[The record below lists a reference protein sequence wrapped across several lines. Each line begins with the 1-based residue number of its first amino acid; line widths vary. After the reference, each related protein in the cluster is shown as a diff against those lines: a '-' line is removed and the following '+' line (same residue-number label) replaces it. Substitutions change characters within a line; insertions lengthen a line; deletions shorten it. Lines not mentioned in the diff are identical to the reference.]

1 MIAKAVSAAID
12 DCISE
17 NILYDFLTEYRK
29 EVQDMCTVEY
39 YEQLHNDSTR
49 QEGFDEGYNT
59 SQKEIITNA
68 LDNGR
73 TPEQISDFTGIDLKI
88 VQEVADKAKELADD
102 LRRKV
107 TVKELMDETGWDED
121 KIRTAIKFSGDNI
134 EDLDSGEKKES

>member
-1 MIAKAVSAAID
+1 
-12 DCISE
+12 
-17 NILYDFLTEYRK
+17 
-29 EVQDMCTVEY
+29 MCTVEY

-88 VQEVADKAKELADD
+88 VQEVADKHINEN
-102 LRRKV
+102 
-107 TVKELMDETGWDED
+107 
-121 KIRTAIKFSGDNI
+121 S
-134 EDLDSGEKKES
+134 